1 MRILITGAAGFIG
14 TNMTKRLLEEGH
26 SVTGTD
32 NLYCSSE
39 RNYKQFLPNPNYT
52 FIKHD
57 IRDSLEDLFREPFD
71 QIFNFACPASPPN
84 YQRDPL
90 YTLDTCTNGLVNV
103 LELATKMHAKVLQ
116 ASTSE
121 IYGDPLEHPQKESY
135 RGNVNIFGVRA
146 CYDEGKRVG
155 ETFCFNYNK
164 SKNTRIKVIRIFN
177 TYGPFMDPG
186 DGRVISNMVMQG
198 LRGGDITVFGDGN
211 QTRSFQYIDDLI
223 EGIIRVMATED
234 DFIGPINLGNPSE
247 FTIKEFAELILEMT
261 GNKSKIVRKDLPLDD
276 PKKRKPDISL
286 AKEKLDWE
294 PKIEL
299 KNGLEKTIEYF
310 RNLENL

>member
-1 MRILITGAAGFIG
+1 
-14 TNMTKRLLEEGH
+14 
-26 SVTGTD
+26 
-32 NLYCSSE
+32 
-39 RNYKQFLPNPNYT
+39 
-52 FIKHD
+52 
-57 IRDSLEDLFREPFD
+57 
-71 QIFNFACPASPPN
+71 
-84 YQRDPL
+84 
-90 YTLDTCTNGLVNV
+90 
-103 LELATKMHAKVLQ
+103 
-116 ASTSE
+116 
-121 IYGDPLEHPQKESY
+121 
-135 RGNVNIFGVRA
+135 
-146 CYDEGKRVG
+146 
-155 ETFCFNYNK
+155 
-164 SKNTRIKVIRIFN
+164 
-177 TYGPFMDPG
+177 MDPG